1 MALFKRKKKPV
12 YEDPYAAQLQEQAN
26 KVLSRPA
33 FSYDPGKDPMYSAL
47 KDQAVK
53 NGRMAMLDT
62 QAQAANLTGGY
73 GSTYGQQAGQQAY
86 QAYLQDLNDL
96 LPELQTAARAAYDS
110 ETDKLLTQYQLTAQ
124 AADRDYS
131 RYQDELAAY
140 WQESA
145 LDRQEALDENN
156 LKQQNRNNLLSLLQ
170 AGYTPTQEEL
180 DAAGLTQ
187 AQASALLPKVS
198 TGGGGGSGAG
208 GTGPSYT
215 LLTKV
220 ESMWKKGYYKT
231 PEELLAAAKQT
242 YPSYAESDIA
252 AAIKKLGYGDPY
264 TKGFGAHAKSIQE
277 LNDLVV
283 SITRNE
289 GSQAAETYVRQ
300 GIAKGEIAKRWRDF
314 LIKAIEAEEAV
325 SQGTISQLTHTD
337 WRIREE

>member
-1 MALFKRKKKPV
+1 MALFKRKSKPV

-26 KVLSRPA
+26 KVLSRPT
-33 FSYDPGKDPMYSAL
+33 FSYDPGKDPMYGAL

-73 GSTYGQQAGQQAY
+73 GSSYGQQAGQQAY

-198 TGGGGGSGAG
+198 PGGGGSSSGGGEKIWGAKQDKTLGEIWKTG
-208 GTGPSYT
+208 GYKDARSLLERARYEFAGYPDDKIIDAVARITSSHPIYANTQEDFEALVAETTKTYGVDEAEEFVADLAKNGYIDESWAEDLDRYFYT
-215 LLTKV
+215 
-220 ESMWKKGYYKT
+220 ERMR
-231 PEELLAAAKQT
+231 ELLASKAK
-242 YPSYAESDIA
+242 
-252 AAIKKLGYGDPY
+252 
-264 TKGFGAHAKSIQE
+264 
-277 LNDLVV
+277 
-283 SITRNE
+283 
-289 GSQAAETYVRQ
+289 
-300 GIAKGEIAKRWRDF
+300 
-314 LIKAIEAEEAV
+314 
-325 SQGTISQLTHTD
+325 
-337 WRIREE
+337 

>member
-1 MALFKRKKKPV
+1 MALFKRKSKPV

-33 FSYDPGKDPMYSAL
+33 FSYDPGKDPMYGAL

-198 TGGGGGSGAG
+198 TGGGGGSSG

-231 PEELLAAAKQT
+231 PEDLLAAAKQT

-264 TKGFGAHAKSIQE
+264 TKGFGTYAKSIQE

-283 SITRNE
+283 SITRNDGADE
-289 GSQAAETYVRQ
+289 AQAYVDQ
-300 GIAKGEIAKRWRDF
+300 GIRNGEIDPKWRA
-314 LIKAIEAEEAV
+314 LLEPAIRAEEAIKGR
-325 SQGTISQLTHTD
+325 SK
-337 WRIREE
+337 